1 MKRRPARA
9 GLLPIRTK
17 KPYRAAGPAER
28 AVNTCGREKTHGP
41 MSLCRKAPLSLPYHI
56 SSRPGLPPSSS
67 RPGRRT
73 YRPLDI
79 SCPADIYSFRGTLRG
94 IFHKGIPMRMFPA
107 LSAALCL
114 LLGGCLANPFARTPA
129 PEEPVSAAPLSPVPQ
144 FIAMNNAGAQ
154 ASIDDPAFGGMVD
167 VMVEGSFTSASGR
180 DCRRAVVSRPPH
192 EAEIVI
198 LCRNGEAWELMP
210 RVWGRGLD

>member
-1 MKRRPARA
+1 MSTTHAKTA
-9 GLLPIRTK
+9 RTK
-17 KPYRAAGPAER
+17 ATHAKTTSASAQSSSPLDLAIIGSGPA
-28 AVNTCGREKTHGP
+28 
-41 MSLCRKAPLSLPYHI
+41 
-56 SSRPGLPPSSS
+56 
-67 RPGRRT
+67 
-73 YRPLDI
+73 
-79 SCPADIYSFRGTLRG
+79 
-94 IFHKGIPMRMFPA
+94 A

-129 PEEPVSAAPLSPVPQ
+129 PEEPVPAAPLSPVPQ

-198 LCRNGEAWELMP
+198 LCRNGETWELMP